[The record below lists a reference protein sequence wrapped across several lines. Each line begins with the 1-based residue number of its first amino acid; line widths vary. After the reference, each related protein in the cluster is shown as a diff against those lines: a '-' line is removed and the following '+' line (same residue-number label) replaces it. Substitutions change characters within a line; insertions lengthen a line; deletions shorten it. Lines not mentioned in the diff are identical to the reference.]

1 MTSSLARH
9 AAAPRSGLRR
19 SPAKHIHLVAAC
31 AAWAAT
37 SAGAQ
42 SSITLSGKVEMSVD
56 HLRISS
62 PNGSSRT
69 LTALS
74 SDSSRL
80 IFEGVEDLGGGWG
93 AKFKLDHGFN
103 ADTGTV
109 GFGGIY
115 FGREAMVG
123 LVTPYGEL
131 RLGRNYIPMD
141 DLTGPLDPFY
151 FTGIGAAWP
160 MTLFTP
166 RINNSVKYLSPR
178 MGGFQVRALASASEG
193 VRGAQYTG
201 LGVSYNDTSFDLHAA
216 YTIQKNA
223 VPAGDR
229 KEFMVGG
236 DYKFGGPRLTG
247 FYIQRNDPGQPR
259 RSSALVGT
267 NWPLGAGEI
276 RASYLVE
283 RQGASKA
290 SRVALQYMHFLSR
303 RTAVFAGIAR
313 LNNGAGFSETLN
325 PALPVL
331 AKGEDV
337 MGTQLGVRHSF

>member
-1 MTSSLARH
+1 MTSSLAR
-9 AAAPRSGLRR
+9 ATTAPTSGLYR
-19 SPAKHIHLVAAC
+19 SPAQLLQVVAAC
-31 AAWAAT
+31 AALAST
-37 SAGAQ
+37 GAGAQ
-42 SSITLSGKVEMSVD
+42 SSVTLSGKVEASVD

-62 PNGSSRT
+62 PTGGSRT
-69 LTALS
+69 LTSLS

-80 IFEGVEDLGGGWG
+80 IFEGVEDLGGGWA

-109 GFGGIY
+109 GFGGAF

-123 LVTPYGEL
+123 LATPYGEF

-141 DLTGPLDPFY
+141 DLTAPLDPFY
-151 FTGIGAAWP
+151 FSGIGAAWP
-160 MTLFTP
+160 MAIFTP

-193 VRGAQYTG
+193 VRGAQYSG
-201 LGVSYNDTSFDLHAA
+201 LGVSYNDTHFDLHAA
-216 YTIQKNA
+216 YTVQKNA

-236 DYKFGGPRLTG
+236 DYKFDGPRLTG
-247 FYIQRNDPGQPR
+247 FYVQRNDPGQPR
-259 RSSALVGT
+259 RSTALVGT
-267 NWPLGAGEI
+267 NWPIGVGEI

-283 RQGASKA
+283 RQGAAKA

-337 MGTQLGVRHSF
+337 TGTQFGIRHSF